1 MKIIEEKIEK
11 LVILKINPSSI
22 LVENRKGQKG
32 IIHITEISNS
42 YVVSLSNIFSE
53 GDIIYGYLVSQ
64 KGYKRFYSLKAGHI
78 TEQKK
83 KIINET
89 GGGYLGIKYLLSR
102 LEEKENHK

>member
-1 MKIIEEKIEK
+1 MKIHDEKIEK
-11 LVILKINPSSI
+11 LTILKINPSSI
-22 LVENRKGQKG
+22 LVENRLGQKG

-42 YVVSLSNIFSE
+42 YVVSLTNIFAV
-53 GDIIYGYLVSQ
+53 GDIIYGYLVSK

-102 LEEKENHK
+102 LEEKENT